1 MSYVQYISFYLPLF
15 GGVGASDMIDIAPSK
30 AFTADMALGVEP
42 PTKRQNSSI
51 YTNLNQRT
59 DNVPHVTLL
68 NCYLILVY
76 CVGRKPKY
84 LL

>member
-1 MSYVQYISFYLPLF
+1 MPLF

-30 AFTADMALGVEP
+30 AFTADMAHGVEP

-59 DNVPHVTLL
+59 DNVPPVLTKITLL